1 MTFEEF
7 EKADKLIKN
16 GAAILE
22 EIQDLRERFKND
34 SDFNAELTEFYFK
47 LKQQIDQKLKDI

>member
-22 EIQDLRERFKND
+22 EIQDLRERFKED
-34 SDFNAELTEFYFK
+34 SDFNTELTDFYFK
-47 LKQQIDQKLKDI
+47 LKDIISKKLKDI

>member
-1 MTFEEF
+1 MTFEQF

-22 EIQDLRERFKND
+22 EIQDLRERFKED
-34 SDFNAELTEFYFK
+34 SDFNTELTDFYFK
-47 LKQQIDQKLKDI
+47 LKDIISKKLKDI

>member
-16 GAAILE
+16 GAAILT
-22 EIQDLRERFKND
+22 EIQNIRDRFQED
-34 SDFNAELTEFYFK
+34 SDFNAQLTDFYFK
-47 LKQQIDQKLKDI
+47 LKESIDQKLKNI

>member
-16 GAAILE
+16 GVAILT
-22 EIQDLRERFKND
+22 EIQNIRDRFQED
-34 SDFNAELTEFYFK
+34 SDFNAQLTDFYFK
-47 LKQQIDQKLKDI
+47 LKESIDQKLKNI